1 MVSTHKLVNILQ
13 AYIIRRLFFL
23 FFVIF
28 GVSLLVFSIQYSYGP
43 ERRAMLYVDSPQQ
56 AKNIPELIERYGFKD
71 PIYKQYFRYVKEMSM
86 GNFGYSLV
94 AAMPVWDAFLQYLPV
109 TIELNLFVVPLFII
123 IGIWLGKQAGIKRN
137 TTYDHVTR
145 ILAIIG
151 WSLPTFLF
159 ALILLMIFYGQFG
172 LFEPSML
179 SANLETYILENPDK
193 YIQYTGMYTIDGI
206 LNGELDITF
215 DAIKHL
221 FLPVLTQV
229 IVIVAI
235 LMRVMRS
242 SMVEEISKDYVIT
255 AQAKGVDSKT
265 IFNKHVQRNA
275 LIPVITIAG
284 QLAALSMEGSIAVEM
299 IFNRHGIGNWL
310 ANAALKLD
318 TSVIMFMCLFMA
330 VIFVFTNLIIDLLY
344 AYIDPRIRL
353 T

>member
-1 MVSTHKLVNILQ
+1 M
-13 AYIIRRLFFL
+13 

-28 GVSLLVFSIQYSYGP
+28 GVSLLVFTIQYSYGP
-43 ERRAMLYVDSPQQ
+43 DRRAMLYVDSPQQ
-56 AKNIPELIERYGFKD
+56 AKDIPELKKKYGLNDPYPVQYVRYL
-71 PIYKQYFRYVKEMSM
+71 KEIAM
-86 GNFGYSLV
+86 GNFGYSIV
-94 AAMPVWDAFLQYLPV
+94 AARPVWDAFLHYLPI

-159 ALILLMIFYGQFG
+159 ALILLMIFYGKFG
-172 LFEPSML
+172 LFEPAML
-179 SANLETYILENPDK
+179 SANIEAFILDNPDK
-193 YIQYTGMYTIDGI
+193 YIKYTGMYTIDGI
-206 LNGELDITF
+206 LNGEFGITW

-265 IFNKHVQRNA
+265 IFNKHVKRNA

-310 ANAALKLD
+310 AHAALKLD

-330 VIFVFTNLIIDLLY
+330 VIFVVTNLIIDLLY